1 MEFTMRNKIIAIFV
15 ALGLSLSITAPAR
28 AQFWGVPYYGGWGY
42 GGIGYG
48 AAIAGIGIASAVI
61 GSAIVANQYP
71 YGYGYGYSPYV
82 PVYEPV
88 YPAYSPRPTVRK
100 QIIIRNSPGA
110 RVYEEDDIFGW

>member
-1 MEFTMRNKIIAIFV
+1 MRNKIIAIFV

-61 GSAIVANQYP
+61 GSAIVP